1 MKNLIILYIFF
12 LMTSC
17 ASTSPSS
24 NTSNQTSVSPEIQA
38 RKRTT
43 EMKNVLGLNTVQEE
57 KVLLINVVN
66 FSLLK
71 KLTES
76 NQTGQIPMANEK
88 YRSEIKEVLNPE
100 QYNKFLEQ
108 FGNL

>member
-1 MKNLIILYIFF
+1 MKNLLFLFTFLLIL
-12 LMTSC
+12 SC
-17 ASTSPSS
+17 VGTSPSS
-24 NTSNQTSVSPEIQA
+24 GTSNQSSSSPEIQA

-43 EMKNVLGLNTVQEE
+43 DMKNVLGLNTVQEE

-71 KLTES
+71 KLTEN

-88 YRSEIKEVLNPE
+88 YRSEIKEVLNPD
-100 QYNKFLEQ
+100 QYSKFLEQ

>member
-1 MKNLIILYIFF
+1 
-12 LMTSC
+12 
-17 ASTSPSS
+17 
-24 NTSNQTSVSPEIQA
+24 
-38 RKRTT
+38 
-43 EMKNVLGLNTVQEE
+43 MKNVLGLNTVQEE

-71 KLTES
+71 KLTEN

-88 YRSEIKEVLNPE
+88 YRSEIKEVLNSD
-100 QYNKFLEQ
+100 QYSKFLEQ

>member
-1 MKNLIILYIFF
+1 MKNLIVLFIFF

-17 ASTSPSS
+17 VSTSPSS
-24 NTSNQTSVSPEIQA
+24 NTNNQTSVSPEIQA

-43 EMKNVLGLNTVQEE
+43 EMKNVLGLNAAQEE

-76 NQTGQIPMANEK
+76 NQTSQIPLTYEK
-88 YRSEIKEVLNPE
+88 YRMEIKEVLNPE
-100 QYNKFLEQ
+100 QYSKFLDQ

>member
-1 MKNLIILYIFF
+1 MKNLLFLFTFF
-12 LMTSC
+12 LMMSCVGTSPSTSNQS
-17 ASTSPSS
+17 STSP
-24 NTSNQTSVSPEIQA
+24 ELQA

-43 EMKNVLGLNTVQEE
+43 EMKNVLGLNTAQEE

-76 NQTGQIPMANEK
+76 NQTSQIPLTNEK
-88 YRSEIKEVLNPE
+88 YRTEIKEVLNPE
-100 QYNKFLEQ
+100 QYGKFLEQ